1 MTSRVATVRVRVIFI
16 LKRAELLV
24 AKSVMAIPE
33 TLSRPN
39 PQLLNHSLSEEAM
52 KALWKEIESV
62 HKQADGV
69 FSDG

>member
-1 MTSRVATVRVRVIFI
+1 M
-16 LKRAELLV
+16 V